1 MKRAVF
7 LSRLPP
13 IPGAA
18 SAEAI
23 GDYGA
28 GPNHVL
34 PTSQTA
40 RHTAGLSVFNFLRAR
55 TWIQIQNGKRARI
68 LYSDASGLATLEGL
82 QAHARA
88 SMLREST

>member
-40 RHTAGLSVFNFLRAR
+40 RHTAGLSGFNFLRAR
-55 TWIQIQNGKRARI
+55 NLMMPVLSHSLWWLFVPLMRI
-68 LYSDASGLATLEGL
+68 ACRWS
-82 QAHARA
+82 
-88 SMLREST
+88 